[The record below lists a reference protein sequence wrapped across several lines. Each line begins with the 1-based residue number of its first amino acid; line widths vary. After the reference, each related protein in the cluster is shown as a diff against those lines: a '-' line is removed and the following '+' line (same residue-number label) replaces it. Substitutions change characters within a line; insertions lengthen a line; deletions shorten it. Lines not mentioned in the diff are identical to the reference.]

1 MERSH
6 EKMNLTH
13 DYLIKIGY
21 QCNEDGTYAKS
32 GSIPSGI
39 PHAKPQPT
47 PRQAL
52 VNSCEGE
59 SPRKARTTLI
69 ITRSACSLL
78 DADNYAGGCK
88 PLIDQLRYAKLIAD
102 DDPETIEILFRQVK
116 VKTKA
121 EEMTQVEIMRSCGDF
136 KRGNDDL
143 VNTCF
148 D

>member
-1 MERSH
+1 
-6 EKMNLTH
+6 MNLTH

-21 QCNEDGTYAKS
+21 QCNPDGTYTKS
-32 GSIPSGI
+32 VSMSSWI
-39 PHAKPQPT
+39 PHAKPQPA
-47 PRQAL
+47 PRQTLDHA
-52 VNSCEGE
+52 GTRE

-102 DDPETIEILFRQVK
+102 DDPETVEILFRQVK

-121 EEMTQVEIMRSCGDF
+121 EEMTKVEITRSCGDF
-136 KRGNDDL
+136 KRGDNDL
-143 VNTCF
+143 VKTSF

>member
-1 MERSH
+1 
-6 EKMNLTH
+6 MNLTH

-21 QCNEDGTYAKS
+21 QCNPDGTYTK
-32 GSIPSGI
+32 GVSIPSGI
-39 PHAKPQPT
+39 PHAKPQPA
-47 PRQAL
+47 PRQTLDYA
-52 VNSCEGE
+52 GPRE

-69 ITRSACSLL
+69 ITRCSCSLL

-102 DDPETIEILFRQVK
+102 DDPETVEILFRQIK

-121 EEMTQVEIMRSCGDF
+121 EEMTKVEISRSCGDF
-136 KRGNDDL
+136 KRGDNDL
-143 VNTCF
+143 VKTCF

>member
-1 MERSH
+1 
-6 EKMNLTH
+6 MNLTH

-21 QCNEDGTYAKS
+21 QCNPDGTYTKS
-32 GSIPSGI
+32 VSMSSGL
-39 PHAKPQPT
+39 PHAKPQPA

-52 VNSCEGE
+52 VNSCQRED
-59 SPRKARTTLI
+59 SRKNRVTLI
-69 ITRSACSLL
+69 ITRCSCSLL

-102 DDPETIEILFRQVK
+102 DDPETVEILFRQIK

-121 EEMTQVEIMRSCGDF
+121 EEMTKVEIMRSCRDF
-136 KRGNDDL
+136 KKGDNDL
-143 VNTCF
+143 VKICF